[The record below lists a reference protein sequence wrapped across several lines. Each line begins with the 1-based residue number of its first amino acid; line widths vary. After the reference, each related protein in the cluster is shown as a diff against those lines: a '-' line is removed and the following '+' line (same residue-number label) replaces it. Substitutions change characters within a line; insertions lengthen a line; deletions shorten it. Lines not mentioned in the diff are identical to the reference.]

1 MFQLKNNNN
10 LETNGKLWDGHLCVL
25 FSYAVFLLRLNE
37 RIGAIFVYHQKH
49 TLMRLW
55 CVAFSCLYFLALSY
69 V

>member
-10 LETNGKLWDGHLCVL
+10 LETNGKLWDGHLRVL

-49 TLMRLW
+49 TLMRL
-55 CVAFSCLYFLALSY
+55 
-69 V
+69 